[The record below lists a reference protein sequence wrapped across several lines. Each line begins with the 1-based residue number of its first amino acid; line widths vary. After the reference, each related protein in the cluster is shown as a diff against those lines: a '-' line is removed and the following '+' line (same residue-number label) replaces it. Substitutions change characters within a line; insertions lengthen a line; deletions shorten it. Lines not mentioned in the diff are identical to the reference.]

1 MQLGLLRNNKLHI
14 NIPVLTDYHQAMY
27 KILRKKIRMQKHT
40 FHVRTHMFLQ
50 CNFYKQRCSINVCS
64 Y

>member
-27 KILRKKIRMQKHT
+27 KILRKKIRMQKAHISCENS
-40 FHVRTHMFLQ
+40 HVFTMQHL
-50 CNFYKQRCSINVCS
+50 
-64 Y
+64 